1 MLRFWLRHWLLIFI
15 AFGGGCHSGEVAVIE
30 VDESGSAE
38 PYNYTE
44 IPRRKSTT
52 MNVGKKNTI
61 VNPDDNYGLQKL
73 LERNPFEY

>member
-1 MLRFWLRHWLLIFI
+1 M
-15 AFGGGCHSGEVAVIE
+15 
-30 VDESGSAE
+30 GSAE
-38 PYNYTE
+38 PFNYTE

-73 LERNPFEY
+73 LERNQVKSFHKAALFSATR